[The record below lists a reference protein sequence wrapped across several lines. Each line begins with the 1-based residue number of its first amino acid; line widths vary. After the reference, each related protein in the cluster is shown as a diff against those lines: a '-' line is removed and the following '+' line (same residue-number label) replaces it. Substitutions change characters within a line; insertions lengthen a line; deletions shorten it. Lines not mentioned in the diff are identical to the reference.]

1 MTESQIK
8 ERIEQLLFEIE
19 NNEEENVAMEKEIE
33 KLRKLT
39 PKQ

>member
-1 MTESQIK
+1 MTEPQIK

-19 NNEEENVAMEKEIE
+19 NNEEENVDMEKEIE